1 MAEKRRGLVA
11 PNDPILLRI
20 ARSIPHDKISA
31 KETSEIIEKLL
42 NIAYGEQKD
51 RTRPILVGLAAP
63 QAGISK
69 RIILVDVG
77 ADGHGGVSDLQVF
90 INPRITWNSDDF
102 IEWYEGCYST
112 DRVCGIV
119 SRPDSVE
126 ITAYTPSG
134 QVLTSRYFGY
144 VARIFQHEID
154 HLNGKEFTTH
164 IKDDDKLHWVED
176 DQFPK
181 YRDREAWRNW
191 PHKCPRSRWE
201 KIKGG
206 FEHSPRQ

>member
-1 MAEKRRGLVA
+1 MSEKRRGLVA

-51 RTRPILVGLAAP
+51 RTKPILVGLAAP

-164 IKDDDKLHWVED
+164 IKDDDKLHWVEENE
-176 DQFPK
+176 FPR
-181 YRDREAWRNW
+181 YRDKEAWRNW
-191 PHKCPRSRWE
+191 PKKCPREKWE
-201 KIKGG
+201 KIKGILK
-206 FEHSPRQ
+206 

>member
-1 MAEKRRGLVA
+1 MATKRPELVL
-11 PNDPILLRI
+11 PNDPILLKN
-20 ARSIPHDKISA
+20 AVSIPQNDIKSDAIQR
-31 KETSEIIEKLL
+31 IIEKLL

-51 RTRPILVGLAAP
+51 RARPILVGLAAP

-77 ADGHGGVSDLQVF
+77 ADGHGGVSDLHVF
-90 INPRITWNSDDF
+90 INPRITWKSDDF

-126 ITAYTPSG
+126 ITAFTPTG
-134 QVLTSRYFGY
+134 QILTSRYFGY

-154 HLNGKEFTTH
+154 HLDGREFTTH
-164 IKDDDKLHWVED
+164 IKDADKLHWVEENE
-176 DQFPK
+176 FPK
-181 YRDREAWRNW
+181 YRDKEAWRTW
-191 PHKCPRSRWE
+191 PKKCPRSRWE
-201 KIKGG
+201 KIKGTK
-206 FEHSPRQ
+206 

>member
-51 RTRPILVGLAAP
+51 RTKPILVGLAAP

-164 IKDDDKLHWVED
+164 IKDDDKLHWVEENE
-176 DQFPK
+176 FPR
-181 YRDREAWRNW
+181 YRDKEAWRNW
-191 PHKCPRSRWE
+191 PKKCPREKWE
-201 KIKGG
+201 KIKGILK
-206 FEHSPRQ
+206 

>member
-1 MAEKRRGLVA
+1 MSEKRRGLVA

-51 RTRPILVGLAAP
+51 RTKPILVGLAAP

-164 IKDDDKLHWVED
+164 IKDDDKLHWVEENE
-176 DQFPK
+176 FPR
-181 YRDREAWRNW
+181 YRDKEAWRNW
-191 PHKCPRSRWE
+191 PKKCPREKWE
-201 KIKGG
+201 KIKGLK
-206 FEHSPRQ
+206 